1 MRPVEGVG
9 VGDGV
14 VESEELYVDEEAVAD
29 EGADVD
35 DKIDVVRVIADGF
48 NVTGA
53 GRPGVI
59 DEINVG
65 DGADMAALGANGL
78 VDTDVVVGGTVADD
92 VAVVVEEID
101 AEVELPIVAA
111 RLMPFLSVQQLA
123 LVLPQHQ
130 VPSPHCLS
138 PMLPVVPCRCGQ
150 VVSLRCLF
158 SRGVIEVGPNSRIL
172 TTPVSQNPFR
182 QNGLFQV
189 GSVQD
194 SLQYMASTL
203 ASRVWHSPLGK
214 QISSS
219 ER

>member
-14 VESEELYVDEEAVAD
+14 VESDELYVDEEAVAD

-35 DKIDVVRVIADGF
+35 DKVDVVRVVTDGF
-48 NVTGA
+48 NVAGA

-65 DGADMAALGANGL
+65 DGLDMAALRMDG
-78 VDTDVVVGGTVADD
+78 VVFTDVVVGGTVADD
-92 VAVVVEEID
+92 VAMEVEEID

-130 VPSPHCLS
+130 VPSTHSLS
-138 PMLPVVPCRCGQ
+138 PMLPEVPCRCGQ
-150 VVSLRCLF
+150 DVSLRCLF
-158 SRGVIEVGPNSRIL
+158 WRGVIEVDP
-172 TTPVSQNPFR
+172 
-182 QNGLFQV
+182 
-189 GSVQD
+189 
-194 SLQYMASTL
+194 
-203 ASRVWHSPLGK
+203 K
-214 QISSS
+214 
-219 ER
+219 